1 MNVDAFNCKGR
12 VQMIFKKTK
21 GLLVGLAALI
31 SFNVEAKIEQFQE
44 SYAGYL
50 PMEFTLDGVTFL
62 GETTF
67 SNGSSTLTL
76 YYEALSQ
83 LQDQLYVVF
92 GSYSRNQVQT
102 SQLGQ
107 FDFWLSVPDPIN
119 PVALP
124 DPAFSDLPIEGS
136 FHYEDILMMP
146 DGQLEVFYSE
156 YGALKGFVSPHNYL
170 TFTIDWTIYTRD
182 RRTLVPAPSS
192 LWLFSSGL
200 LFIGLLE
207 LRRKRLPLVSARDT
221 AVSFQ

>member
-1 MNVDAFNCKGR
+1 
-12 VQMIFKKTK
+12 MIIHKTK
-21 GLLVGLAALI
+21 WLLAAFAALI
-31 SFNVEAKIEQFQE
+31 SLNAEAKIEQFQE

-50 PMEFTLDGVTFL
+50 PMDYTLDGMIYM

-76 YYEALSQ
+76 YYQALNL

-92 GSYSRNQVQT
+92 GSYSRNQVQS

-107 FDFWLSVPDPIN
+107 FDFWLSVPDQDPIN
-119 PVALP
+119 PVAPP

-156 YGALKGFVSPHNYL
+156 YGALKGFVSPQNYL
-170 TFTIDWTIYTRD
+170 SFTIDWTVYTRD
-182 RRTLVPAPSS
+182 RRSLVPAPPS
-192 LWLFSSGL
+192 LWLFGSGL
-200 LFIGLLE
+200 LLLGLVA
-207 LRRKRLPLVSARDT
+207 RRRQRVAPASAWR
-221 AVSFQ
+221 

>member
-1 MNVDAFNCKGR
+1 M
-12 VQMIFKKTK
+12 MIHKTK
-21 GLLVGLAALI
+21 WLLAAFAALI
-31 SFNVEAKIEQFQE
+31 SLNAEAKIEQFQE

-50 PMEFTLDGVTFL
+50 PMDYTLDGMIYM

-76 YYEALSQ
+76 YYQALNL

-92 GSYSRNQVQT
+92 GSYSRNQVQS

-107 FDFWLSVPDPIN
+107 FDFWLSVPDQDPIN
-119 PVALP
+119 PVAPP

-156 YGALKGFVSPHNYL
+156 YGALKGFVSPQN
-170 TFTIDWTIYTRD
+170 
-182 RRTLVPAPSS
+182 
-192 LWLFSSGL
+192 
-200 LFIGLLE
+200 
-207 LRRKRLPLVSARDT
+207 
-221 AVSFQ
+221 